1 MKIKALTLQQWNVS
15 ALLILFN
22 DVENN
27 HEEGKAFL
35 FRISIKIC
43 FSARTFS
50 AVPYISEHVNANSY

>member
-1 MKIKALTLQQWNVS
+1 MKIKALTLQQWDIS

-27 HEEGKAFL
+27 HEEEKAFL
-35 FRISIKIC
+35 YRISIKIH

-50 AVPYISEHVNANSY
+50 AVP